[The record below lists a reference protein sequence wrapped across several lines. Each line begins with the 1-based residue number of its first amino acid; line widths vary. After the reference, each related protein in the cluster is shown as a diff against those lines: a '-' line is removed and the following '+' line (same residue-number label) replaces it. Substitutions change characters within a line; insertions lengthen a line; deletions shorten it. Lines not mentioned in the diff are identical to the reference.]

1 MLFAVDKSNR
11 PLNYF
16 IFLLNSFLMIE
27 FKQHEL
33 SNGLK
38 VFIHEDHSSKTAV
51 LNLLY
56 SVGSR
61 DEQPDKTGFAHLFE
75 HLMFGGS
82 KNIEAFD
89 EPLQAVGG
97 ENNAFTSTDITNY
110 YITLPS
116 NNLETAFWLE
126 SDRMME
132 LSFNPKVLEIQRK
145 VVIEE
150 FKQRY
155 LNQPYGDIWLKLRP
169 LAYQVHPYQWATIG
183 KEISHIEDATME
195 DVKDFFYSYYRP
207 NNASLVVAGDV
218 REKDVLALAH
228 KWFGAI
234 PPGEKLR
241 QPLPT
246 EPRQTEARKLDVEA
260 DVPLAALYKAYHM
273 PGRGSQGYYTADLM
287 GDLLGR
293 SKSSVLY
300 QELVKKEKLF
310 NSLNAYISGSADPGL
325 LMISGKVNEGVSLEE
340 ADQAVEG
347 LVDEFKHQLTDEKI
361 EKVKNQAESTLLY
374 TEVEV
379 LNRAMN
385 IAYGAFLGNPNLVN
399 TEIEM
404 TQSVTR
410 DHMLETIP
418 EILRKDNCSTLYYHS
433 K

>member
-1 MLFAVDKSNR
+1 
-11 PLNYF
+11 
-16 IFLLNSFLMIE
+16 MID
-27 FKQHEL
+27 FQQHEL

-51 LNLLY
+51 LNILY
-56 SVGSR
+56 AVGSR

-82 KNIEAFD
+82 KHISSFD

-110 YITLPS
+110 YITLPG

-132 LSFNPKVLEIQRK
+132 LSFSDKVLEVQRK

-169 LAYQVHPYQWATIG
+169 LAYQKHPYQWATIG
-183 KEISHIEDATME
+183 KDISHIEQATMG
-195 DVKDFFYSYYRP
+195 DVKDFFYRYYRP
-207 NNASLVVAGDV
+207 NNACLVVAGDV
-218 REKDVLALAH
+218 REKEVLALAN

-234 PPGEKLR
+234 PSGESHR
-241 QPLPT
+241 APLPI
-246 EPRQTEARKLDVEA
+246 EPRQTAPRKLEVEA
-260 DVPLAALYKAYHM
+260 DVPLSALYKAYHM
-273 PGRGSQGYYTADLM
+273 PARGSRDYYTADLV

-300 QELVKKEKLF
+300 QQLVKKEKLF
-310 NSLNAYISGSADPGL
+310 NSLNAYITGSADPGL

-340 ADQAVEG
+340 ADQAVAS
-347 LVDEFKHQLTDEKI
+347 LVDDFKHRLTDEEI
-361 EKVKNQAESTLLY
+361 DKVKNQAESTLLY

-385 IAYGAFLGNPNLVN
+385 IAYGAFLGDPNLVN

-404 TQSVTR
+404 IQSVTR
-410 DHMLETIP
+410 EDMLRLLP
-418 EILRKDNCSTLYYHS
+418 EMLRKDNCSTLYYGT